1 MTLPISP
8 LLSPAIS
15 TQEPRR
21 KKTVIF
27 LLPWD
32 THRAN
37 LIFYNTICLVLTLL
51 TCLGMTAWM
60 SYAVLYH
67 HWSLFGI
74 SLGIIVLL
82 IAVATILNFPLKNKI
97 IGSQLINE
105 ISQDILESGK
115 DSAEKFRS
123 TFINIRKNFIPKME
137 TWYDQIQ
144 IMQENIISKETRIRE
159 LSYTLDTMVKEKR
172 KEYALAQEMH
182 PSSPQTE
189 ALHKLIQSWEQ
200 FENTN

>member
-8 LLSPAIS
+8 LPSPTIN
-15 TQEPRR
+15 THEPRR

-32 THRAN
+32 TYRAN
-37 LIFYNTICLVLTLL
+37 LVFYNTICLALTLL
-51 TCLGMTAWM
+51 ACLGMTALM
-60 SYAVLYH
+60 SYAVLYN

-74 SLGIIVLL
+74 NLGIIVLL
-82 IAVATILNFPLKNKI
+82 TAVATILNFPLKNKI
-97 IGSQLINE
+97 LGSQLINE
-105 ISQDILESGK
+105 ISQDILESGR

-137 TWYDQIQ
+137 TWYNQIQ
-144 IMQENIISKETRIRE
+144 NMQENIVSKETHIRE
-159 LSYTLDTMVKEKR
+159 LSHTLDTMVQEKR
-172 KEYALAQEMH
+172 KEFNLIQEIH
-182 PSSPQTE
+182 PSTPQME

-200 FENTN
+200 FKNTN